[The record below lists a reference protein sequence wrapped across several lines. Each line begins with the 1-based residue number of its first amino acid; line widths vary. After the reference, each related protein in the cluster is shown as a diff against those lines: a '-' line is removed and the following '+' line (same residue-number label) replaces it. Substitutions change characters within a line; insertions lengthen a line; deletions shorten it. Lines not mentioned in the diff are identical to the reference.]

1 MVDIDERVVRMKFD
15 SSDFE
20 TKTKSTFKILD
31 TLKEKLSFKN
41 HDSEKNLEEINDNI
55 QKMADKA
62 YTIIDRVIDKIRD
75 DIANK
80 LFNFLKENTIGQITS
95 AWGKYADMTTSVA
108 TLRAQGYAMED
119 INEQLERLNYF
130 TDETSYNFTS
140 MVSEIGKFTS
150 VGQKLEDA
158 TTAMMGIAS
167 WAALSGKNA
176 SEASRAMYQLSQA
189 MGAGVMRMQDWK
201 SIQTLNMA
209 TKEFKQNAIE
219 AAIEAGTLKDNLD
232 GTYTTLVGKKAN
244 NLKFTFNEFESKL
257 TEGAWFTS
265 DVMMKVYS
273 KYSEAVDDLK
283 ALYDEGGTKIANGVE
298 YHITTTADALDYV
311 RAKNEELYSK
321 FDNTQLKGQ
330 RTEINKLLSRW
341 KNIEKVTD
349 ETVDNYATIND
360 LTDKQKAEYR
370 KNLET
375 DYATY
380 LKEYSEIFK
389 TSEEN
394 AEEALDDWAD
404 YVSDFGLKA
413 FGKAQEA
420 KTFIEALESAK
431 DAASTVWTGIFTKIF
446 GNYDE
451 AKSLWTDFANALYE
465 IFVERLWNIDSVF
478 EKWKEEGGRTTFF
491 QGIYGFFGGIK
502 QIIEGIREGWD
513 SLFKG
518 SGIERGAQRLLEIS
532 EGIRNSGARFY
543 VFMMN
548 LRETDFFKNMAQSLM
563 NIINIFRALR
573 DVILNIIK
581 VFFPNGNAVTSILL
595 KISEVLKNI
604 TGRLVPTQRAI
615 TNVVRILRGFI
626 SAIKLVVKIIKGFFE
641 AILPA
646 GVTLWDIITSIGGS
660 ILDFLGDIGD
670 FIYGVDKATDSTNAF
685 KAVFKGLLII
695 LDKVVDVL
703 GPVFKKV
710 LSFLKP
716 VIVQIKNLLLSLGST
731 IVKVFTGKSIDGV
744 DTFGDKIKGTVQRI
758 KDAWNSVDSLGKTF
772 EKYKNGSG
780 IGNALMMIGE
790 SFMNLARKIGRV
802 ILAVLGLES
811 VLTEGK
817 LHDSMVSFKD
827 VLHNIFTVIE
837 WVFTNIIFPVFGT
850 LLAGIKNTLH
860 EIGDAFRR
868 GDLIA
873 VLNYIKTIFS
883 TIGSYGIVRLLLSIN
898 RLLGSGGILRI
909 VRNLAN
915 LFKSISKYWN
925 AKALNERASAL
936 QKLVITLGIVMG
948 MLYLFSQLDDKE
960 LDRMWKPL
968 KILGAVFV
976 GLIVALTALSLVAQF
991 TWKGLGML
999 TLAFLSLS
1007 LFVGLTIK
1015 TVKEFADTITNLRSS
1030 ELYAAFAS
1038 GGILMQ
1044 IASILLGFLA
1054 TMAFIGQRAGSGL
1067 MAVGVTFMGLGVM
1080 IYAFIK
1086 SLGDAVELYSKY
1098 KGKEGDIWKAF
1109 LLVAAGVAAVALVMK
1124 LLTSTMEDVSLFGK
1138 VKMKAVLTKSL
1149 GLALMTIVAVAT
1161 FALVMIP
1168 ALDALAQNMDKFQ
1181 EYCQGMMLFLTM
1193 IFSIALAMKIITDSA
1208 GTKWH
1213 ATLHTLASVVAFI
1226 FFTQYTI
1233 HAILPLLHELEKI
1246 KFEDV
1251 IGGVAAFSIT
1261 ILVIS
1266 QALYKLALGV
1276 QHIFEGIAKINF
1288 KSIISMIVGVAGIFL
1303 TVSLMSMEIES
1314 GSISAGGILASLG
1327 ILLGILT
1334 MLGGFILIINK
1345 SFKGATSEQV
1355 KGTTESIKMVMELFI
1370 AIASVIILGAAGSKW
1385 LSEGDSSNVITA
1397 FASITGALVLVIT
1410 TVAIAFSSM
1419 VKSLKKSMSSGN
1431 NQEYILKSIET
1442 LMGMFLAIS
1451 VSIIAM
1457 VGEIIALTAMGTNW
1471 ESIIWFFGAI
1481 TVSVMAILITV
1492 SATMTKM
1499 VKVIKDSFSTTV
1511 KADNIIKM
1519 LKTIMA
1525 IIITVFAG
1533 IAGVMLAIN
1542 LTTSKNYEWMGGLN
1556 LVALGISFAL
1566 IMTTIGETFDVL
1578 ISAIQKSFSTTVK
1591 AENIVKVLDSIAV
1604 VIIAVFAGIAGVMV
1618 AINTTTSKNYE
1629 WMGAINLA
1637 VLAGAFWLIMT
1648 TLAHA
1653 FELLF
1658 KSIKENGIA
1667 NSQQYKKYMAI
1678 LITFGAVAA
1687 GVLLA
1692 IGGAMIMITKATEE
1706 QHWVKTAFNTIIM
1719 LGTLFVTFSTIGYAF
1734 EKIFNTV
1741 KKSGINNKEFAI
1753 VETVLGV
1760 MVVAILEMGYLVKA
1774 LSEAEL
1780 ANSWDIVPIVLG
1792 VIAIIGTIAI
1802 SVYALINTMKGI
1814 TLEAQDVA
1822 ILIATLGTMLLTLVM
1837 FGTGVLPQMKEL
1849 NSSNV
1854 EAILAACSGL
1864 VAVLATIAITMGAFM
1879 IVSDKFLGSHAWRSV
1894 IISLVAF
1901 YGAFGAIA
1909 LFGESLVD
1917 FFNGFKDISAENV
1930 GAALLAVGGLVAILT
1945 VFSIINGVLSKS
1957 GIMNLGTGLIISII
1971 EMVAIFA
1978 ILAGFK
1984 DSIVEFFDA
1993 FRAISSDDVGVA
2005 LFAIGG
2011 LVAIVTLLGIFLEKL
2026 VKVTAGTGVAGI
2038 VGFIAMIFG
2047 IAFALNYAGP
2057 IIAGFFDMFTDIED
2071 GAIWKGIL
2079 AFGALAVITS
2089 LLGSAMSG
2097 FVVGVATFIASIIGL
2112 AIALELLASAIIALR
2127 VAFGDESY
2135 LDYME
2140 RMGQLSLKAITSKK
2154 GIDAHSPSKKFEQ
2167 VGKWIDQGLALGIKK
2182 NMGLVTT
2189 AATTLGIVTD
2199 DSFKDELGIAS
2210 PSKVFYENGRFIVRG
2225 LANGM
2230 NSKLG
2235 QLNNAGFDMGTNI
2248 AEGVKEGIGE
2258 EGIWKSI
2265 FGDEDPEAFFKK
2277 IADSGGKGITDALMD
2292 NEYEIPYDEWS
2303 DDAKR
2308 AYEEQK
2314 TYMLR
2319 RHAQEREDLLNSD
2332 ITGRDLYIK
2341 DAAMSNRHRKE
2352 LQDLYNSY
2360 AIHKSGIGNVI
2371 SDSVSD
2377 GFGISLDSL
2386 FNGDFKTKFSG
2397 LLGESFDL
2405 SNVGNTFTDW
2415 INNAFGFSLGENGEA
2430 GKGFGAI
2437 TGQLEN
2443 ALGGFSNFTDNIT
2456 NAFDLT
2462 KLTDQLPG
2470 ILTGSIGEVFDL
2482 YGIGNKKE
2490 TEKYE
2495 PEPGFTNDAS
2505 DTGKAYD
2512 AATESLMRW
2521 FGVDHPYT
2529 VELSSGLGDKID
2541 QNQIDSYK
2549 RQTAFDNLMSTLK
2562 TYLNENNSAESRSK
2576 ALSDSKEYYKNNKK
2590 LIDEYVRIYNSNL
2603 STTEHAS
2610 GKDIILP
2617 SWLTDSYENTAN
2629 NTKTT
2634 ADNTKLTDDDIKTNT
2649 VQTASS
2655 NKEAGETAAEG
2666 SKEAGAGVEDSID
2679 QGAKKVEGAIL
2690 SQGTNK
2696 NEKPKFSNMSD
2707 VLDFTNGEQ
2716 NYNKLQNF
2724 RAWAIQQG
2732 KTSEEVMGYVVEGFD
2747 KEWGIKWDA
2756 ASKQWL
2762 FDVDEFIRKI
2772 KEDKFNEHSPS
2783 EVFREIAD
2791 FAILGMVKGFKDDEK
2806 LLLTTVGGLMDEVA
2820 NEVENGVMPNSG
2832 PILTPIIDDSKYNG
2846 RYYMDPRTIRVND
2859 ANVSATASSFDRD
2872 IPDYSE
2878 RFTSLEN
2885 AMLNTNNLISG
2896 IIDMLENGSVVNVDV
2911 DVKPVPDNIYDS
2923 VIKTNYQRFR
2933 QSGHNGFLMR

>member
-62 YTIIDRVIDKIRD
+62 YTIIDRVVDKIRD

-80 LFNFLKENTIGQITS
+80 LFNFLKENTVGQIAS
-95 AWGKYADMTTSVA
+95 AWNKYADMTTSVA
-108 TLRAQGYAMED
+108 TLRAQGYAMEEV
-119 INEQLERLNYF
+119 NEQLSRLNYF

-140 MVSEIGKFTS
+140 MVGEIGKFTAAGKS
-150 VGQKLEDA
+150 LEES
-158 TTAMMGIAS
+158 TLAMMGIAE

-176 SEASRAMYQLSQA
+176 QEASRAMYQLSQA
-189 MGAGVMRMQDWK
+189 LGAGTMRMQDWK
-201 SIQTLNMA
+201 SIQNLNMD
-209 TKEFKQNAIE
+209 TREFRQNAIE
-219 AAIEAGTLKDNLD
+219 AAIELGTLKDNLD
-232 GTYTTLVGKKAN
+232 GTYTSLKN
-244 NLKFTFNEFESKL
+244 NKVTFSLNDFAESL
-257 TEGAWFTS
+257 TKGAWFDS
-265 DVMMKVYS
+265 NVMMKVYGV
-273 KYSEAVDDLK
+273 YAGAVDELR
-283 ALYDEGGTKIANGVE
+283 ALYEEGGTRIADGIE
-298 YHITTTADALDYV
+298 YEINTTADAIRYV
-311 RAKNEELYSK
+311 KAKNEEILKK
-321 FDNTQLKGQ
+321 FDEKGVSRDDANKMLLKWKKVQ
-330 RTEINKLLSRW
+330 R
-341 KNIEKVTD
+341 VTD
-349 ETVDNYATIND
+349 DVVDNYAEINE
-360 LTDKQKAEYR
+360 LTDKEKEQYR
-370 KNLET
+370 KNLN
-375 DYATY
+375 DNYAEY

-394 AEEALDDWAD
+394 AEEALDDWAE
-404 YVSDFGLKA
+404 YVSAFGLKA
-413 FGKAQEA
+413 FGAAQEA
-420 KTFIEALESAK
+420 KTFLEALESAK

-446 GNYDE
+446 GDYDE

-502 QIIEGIREGWD
+502 QIIEGIRAGWD

-543 VFMMN
+543 VFMMR

-573 DVILNIIK
+573 DVVLNIIK

-595 KISEVLKNI
+595 KISEMLKNI

-626 SAIKLVVKIIKGFFE
+626 SAIKLVVKIVKGFFE

-646 GVTLWDIITSIGGS
+646 GVTLWDIISSIGGS

-670 FIYGVDKATDSTNAF
+670 FIYGVDKATNSTNAF

-731 IVKVFTGKSIDGV
+731 IIKVFTGKGIEGV
-744 DTFGDKIKGTVQRI
+744 DTFGDKIKDTVQRI

-772 EKYKNGSG
+772 EKYKKGTG
-780 IGNALMMIGE
+780 IGNAIMMIGE

-827 VLHNIFTVIE
+827 ILHNIFTVIE

-850 LLAGIKNTLH
+850 LLSGIKNTLY

-873 VLNYIKTIFS
+873 VLNYIKTIFN

-909 VRNLAN
+909 VRNLSK
-915 LFKSISKYWN
+915 LFGNMSKYWN

-936 QKLVITLGIVMG
+936 QKLVVTLGIVLG
-948 MLYLFSQLDDKE
+948 MLYLFSQLDDKA

-968 KILGAVFV
+968 GILGAVFA
-976 GLIVALTALSLVAQF
+976 GLTVALVILSIVAEN

-999 TLAFLSLS
+999 ALAFISLS
-1007 LFVGLTIK
+1007 IFIALTIK

-1086 SLGDAVELYSKY
+1086 SLGDAIELVNKY
-1098 KGKEGDIWKAF
+1098 DFGDLLKAF
-1109 LLVAAGVAAVALVMK
+1109 LLVAAGVAAVALVMN

-1193 IFSIALAMKIITDSA
+1193 IFSIALAMKIITDSS

-1213 ATLHTLASVVAFI
+1213 ATLHTLASVVAFV

-1266 QALYKLALGV
+1266 QALYRLALGV

-1288 KSIISMIVGVAGIFL
+1288 KSIISMIIGVAGIFL

-1370 AIASVIILGAAGSKW
+1370 AIASVIVLGAAGSKW

-1397 FASITGALVLVIT
+1397 FASITGALVVVIT

-1419 VKSLKKSMSSGN
+1419 VKSLKKSMSSSSN
-1431 NQEYILKSIET
+1431 REYILKSIKT

-1481 TVSVMAILITV
+1481 TVSVMAILITI

-1511 KADNIIKM
+1511 KAENIIKI

-1525 IIITVFAG
+1525 IIIAVFAG

-1542 LTTSKNYEWMGGLN
+1542 LTTSKNHEWMGGLN
-1556 LVALGISFAL
+1556 L
-1566 IMTTIGETFDVL
+1566 
-1578 ISAIQKSFSTTVK
+1578 AI
-1591 AENIVKVLDSIAV
+1591 
-1604 VIIAVFAGIAGVMV
+1604 
-1618 AINTTTSKNYE
+1618 
-1629 WMGAINLA
+1629 
-1637 VLAGAFWLIMT
+1637 LAGAFWLIMS
-1648 TLAHA
+1648 TLGHA
-1653 FELLF
+1653 FEILF

-1719 LGTLFVTFSTIGYAF
+1719 LGTLFVTLSTIGYAF

-1741 KKSGINNKEFAI
+1741 KKSGINGKEFAI

-1780 ANSWDIVPIVLG
+1780 ANSWDIVPVVLG

-1945 VFSIINGVLSKS
+1945 IFSIINGILSKS

-2127 VAFGDESY
+2127 IAFGDESY

-2235 QLNNAGFDMGTNI
+2235 QLNNAGYDMGTNI
-2248 AEGVKEGIGE
+2248 ADGVKDGIGE
-2258 EGIWKSI
+2258 DGIWKSI

-2308 AYEEQK
+2308 AYDEQK
-2314 TYMLR
+2314 AYMLR

-2470 ILTGSIGEVFDL
+2470 ILTGSIGDVFDL

-2495 PEPGFTNDAS
+2495 PEPNFDNDAS

-2541 QNQIDSYK
+2541 QDQIDSYK
-2549 RQTAFDNLMSTLK
+2549 RQTAFNNLMATLK
-2562 TYLNENNSAESRSK
+2562 TYFNENNSAESRSK

-2610 GKDIILP
+2610 GKDIVLP
-2617 SWLTDSYENTAN
+2617 SWLTDSSKVSSTIEIASETGTQTGSENGSEKGSQKGSEAG
-2629 NTKTT
+2629 
-2634 ADNTKLTDDDIKTNT
+2634 TNT
-2649 VQTASS
+2649 GAYNGSHDGTVDGINEIGLNKDELGKTIENGVKNGVIQGNLEKDKNNYISESQYKSS
-2655 NKEAGETAAEG
+2655 NKSDWNRIFQTVNDAAFTKLG
-2666 SKEAGAGVEDSID
+2666 DNYSID
-2679 QGAKKVEGAIL
+2679 QIYAMISRGFSENWAQEWDSNA
-2690 SQGTNK
+2690 NK
-2696 NEKPKFSNMSD
+2696 M
-2707 VLDFTNGEQ
+2707 VLN
-2716 NYNKLQNF
+2716 
-2724 RAWAIQQG
+2724 I
-2732 KTSEEVMGYVVEGFD
+2732 
-2747 KEWGIKWDA
+2747 
-2756 ASKQWL
+2756 
-2762 FDVDEFIRKI
+2762 
-2772 KEDKFNEHSPS
+2772 DKFIEMVKKELGIASPS
-2783 EVFREIAD
+2783 EVFAEIAKYC
-2791 FAILGMVKGFKDDEK
+2791 ILGMTNGFDNNSKQ
-2806 LLLTTVGGLMDEVA
+2806 LLTTVGGLMDEVA

-2846 RYYMDPRTIRVND
+2846 RYYMDPRNIRIND

-2896 IIDMLENGSVVNVDV
+2896 IIDMLENGSIVNVDV